1 MCKGGAVEGQK
12 NHFFFKASEEI
23 LFSFALK
30 SKFTVENLAEN
41 PCKNANNWQLLI
53 LLTHDSLF
61 VPVYGWGWA
70 GRREG
75 GQSSLPARLQDE
87 IIEVGWTG

>member
-1 MCKGGAVEGQK
+1 MRVCKGGTVEGQK

-53 LLTHDSLF
+53 LLTRLSFCTCVWLGM
-61 VPVYGWGWA
+61 GWEKGGRAEQPSSQAA
-70 GRREG
+70 G
-75 GQSSLPARLQDE
+75 
-87 IIEVGWTG
+87 